1 MFHCYY
7 LVGLCVQK
15 FLDNFEKKIFV
26 DAIIFVARKILVN
39 SALKDILFP
48 PPYCQ
53 KLIQ

>member
-26 DAIIFVARKILVN
+26 DAIIFVAREIEIDFP
-39 SALKDILFP
+39 LKDILFQ
-48 PPYCQ
+48 PPYY
-53 KLIQ
+53 